1 MVSATQQ
8 SVDGLRKELR
18 ERIDLLSEQRLRS
31 ASDFLSWLEQLED
44 EAEIAMLSSSK
55 RFREEMD
62 AASRAADA
70 APRTD
75 WRTVRDD
82 V

>member
-1 MVSATQQ
+1 MVSITKQ
-8 SVDGLRKELR
+8 SAEALREELR
-18 ERIDLLSEQRLRS
+18 ERIDSLSEQRLRS

-44 EAEIAMLSSSK
+44 EAEIAMLSGSR

-70 APRTD
+70 ASPSD